1 MEREAFG
8 AVDIGSNTIKLIIKK
23 KVYEKEIPNF
33 IEILSSKIPIR
44 LGEDVFNDGFIGK
57 EKEFQLFEIFNEIS
71 LSFKEH
77 NVNDYRVY
85 ATSAFREASNGKDII
100 NRIKKIYNINIEI
113 INEATEADLI
123 YEVSS
128 QNQLIDTNKS
138 YLYVDVGGG
147 NTKVIVYSK
156 GEKICSRSFKIGTV
170 RLLSDTVQLS
180 EIKLFKM
187 WLKQMSQTHSIS
199 SIIATGGNINTIVE
213 LFLED
218 DKHKIDYFSL
228 KKTFENLQFMNIEQ
242 RIETYNLSKYR
253 ADVILPALYIFLI
266 VSEVIH
272 VSSYIIPKIELVDG
286 IMYEIVKKR
295 TSIPFNEL

>member
-1 MEREAFG
+1 MARETFG
-8 AVDIGSNTIKLIIKK
+8 AIDIGSNTIKLKIMKK
-23 KVYEKEIPNF
+23 EYEKDIHNF
-33 IEILSSKIPIR
+33 IEILNSKIPIR

-57 EKEFQLFEIFNEIS
+57 EKESHLIEIFKGIS
-71 LSFKEH
+71 FSFKEN
-77 NVNDYRVY
+77 NVNDYRAY

-100 NRIKKIYNINIEI
+100 KRIKKQYDINIEI

-128 QNQLIDTNKS
+128 QNHLIDKSKS

-147 NTKVIVYSK
+147 NTKVIVYSN

-180 EIKLFKM
+180 EITLFKM
-187 WLKQMSQTHSIS
+187 WLKGMSQTHSIS
-199 SIIATGGNINTIVE
+199 AIIATGGNINTIDD

-218 DKHKIDYFSL
+218 DKYKIDYFSL
-228 KKTFENLQFMNIEQ
+228 KKTFDNLQFMNIEQ

-266 VSEVIH
+266 VSEAIQ

-286 IMYEIVKKR
+286 IMYEIINR
-295 TSIPFNEL
+295 ED